1 MQGITLNGSYHTPA
15 TKAACVWLSRGVLA
29 CRLGLYDEACDA
41 LDKCN
46 TYSFSLHGWMAKLQ
60 VLVMMTQLGDDML
73 DTDQEGSFRG
83 KNRTFKLMEAS
94 MEALC
99 RVMLFVQ
106 EFNNK
111 YETVSEAVTGQR
123 SASHSG
129 AHADQSDSYL
139 RKTFYI
145 LVSQY
150 GLVMVKRGVEKIRHR
165 SRKGMDVFLDGK
177 QLVVPDLIQ
186 TLMVTAEKLR
196 VQGSDR

>member
-1 MQGITLNGSYHTPA
+1 MNGSYHTPA
-15 TKAACVWLSRGVLA
+15 TVAACVWLSRGVLA

-83 KNRTFKLMEAS
+83 KNRTFKLMESA

-129 AHADQSDSYL
+129 TSIFSLFQNFSPFTILIYSIFFRCACGSIRFLFEENFLHISQSIWIGHGETWS
-139 RKTFYI
+139 
-145 LVSQY
+145 
-150 GLVMVKRGVEKIRHR
+150 
-165 SRKGMDVFLDGK
+165 
-177 QLVVPDLIQ
+177 
-186 TLMVTAEKLR
+186 
-196 VQGSDR
+196 